1 MVGFSMPTIPVG
13 QTLLGRYRNRGL
25 ASLLMINHQ
34 YPPLPCTRLR
44 MYRLADSSR
53 LRRRRTQ
60 VGIGPMYKCNRRGER
75 HSASL
80 AQRGGYVLEGA
91 ITSELRLDSDQPL
104 VR

>member
-1 MVGFSMPTIPVG
+1 
-13 QTLLGRYRNRGL
+13 
-25 ASLLMINHQ
+25 
-34 YPPLPCTRLR
+34 
-44 MYRLADSSR
+44 
-53 LRRRRTQ
+53 
-60 VGIGPMYKCNRRGER
+60 MYKCNRRGER